1 MQSIWKRVALDTFD
15 KILDFVKKDFAK
27 KLTPE
32 EIQKTMSGNVKLGT
46 NPFIKII
53 PLVLKKPIVRLSY
66 LEIRK
71 YTTTTFS
78 NIGRIGIIGK
88 YQKYIEEFF
97 MLIAPEPVEKIKCSA
112 CSFENH
118 IVFTFTSILNN
129 CEIEKEFC
137 KFLREKDIQVTI
149 ESNEILDIH
158 K

>member
-1 MQSIWKRVALDTFD
+1 
-15 KILDFVKKDFAK
+15 
-27 KLTPE
+27 
-32 EIQKTMSGNVKLGT
+32 MSGNVKLGT

-66 LEIRK
+66 IEIRK

-88 YQKYIEEFF
+88 YKKYIDNFL

-112 CSFENH
+112 CSFENN
-118 IVFTFTSILNN
+118 IVFTFTSILDN

-137 KFLREKDIQVTI
+137 EFLKGKNIHVTI
-149 ESNEILDIH
+149 ESNGIL
-158 K
+158 